1 MANIV
6 TVTDSGLITAT
17 ENEIYQAIVEK
28 CLELD
33 PEFNTDP
40 STFDGYM
47 NAWHAENYRVIL
59 EALREAWNSK
69 DPAKARDVQL
79 NIIGSLTGKSRED
92 GTPTQISG
100 TVTGTA
106 GTIVL
111 AGSVVAGDESWTI
124 DTNTT
129 IGVSGTASVT
139 ATCAVTG
146 AIEPEVGSVINI
158 KTTIGGWTGFTN
170 TGVIQVGTLAQ
181 SNAAFRTARAKSV
194 SRPGSNQTDNTVGE
208 LFAID
213 NVLRVAAYENPTG
226 TAAVSPENPHGLPKN
241 SETYLIQGGDSN
253 AIAKAIYIK
262 KNPGVY
268 LNGAGIVEEITVTSD
283 VHPSNN
289 KLIRFGRPNPVPMI
303 VSVELADPL
312 NNLPTNIEE
321 LIEKAIIDYGN
332 GELFDGDVNG
342 FNQTGF
348 DIGESVAVRRLDT
361 PINKVIGVYDGAY
374 INNVTVNAQ
383 TGGLVPIAFD
393 EISAWS
399 SDNISVTVV

>member
-1 MANIV
+1 MTDIV
-6 TVTDSGLITAT
+6 TVTDSSLVTAT

-33 PEFNTDP
+33 PQFNTDP

-100 TVTGTA
+100 TVTGANGTA
-106 GTIVL
+106 VL

-129 IGVSGTASVT
+129 IGVSGAASVT
-139 ATCAVTG
+139 ATCAITG
-146 AIEPEVGSVINI
+146 AIEPEVGSVTSI

-170 TGVIQVGTLAQ
+170 TGVIQVGTDEQ
-181 SNAAFRTARAKSV
+181 SNSSFRAARAKAV

-226 TAAVSPENPHGLPKN
+226 TADVSSENPYGLPAN

-268 LNGAGIVEEITVTSD
+268 LNGAGAVEEVTVTSD

-289 KLIRFGRPNPVPMI
+289 KLIRFGRPTPVIMTT
-303 VSVELADPL
+303 VVELTDPL
-312 NNLPTNIEE
+312 GNLPTNIEE
-321 LIEKAIIDYGN
+321 LIQDAIISYGN
-332 GELFDGDVNG
+332 GELFDNGVNG
-342 FNQTGF
+342 FDQTGF
-348 DIGESVAVRRLDT
+348 DIGESIPVRRLDT

-374 INNVTVNAQ
+374 INNVTVNTQ
-383 TGGLVPIAFD
+383 TGGLITIAFD
-393 EISAWS
+393 EISSWS

>member
-69 DPAKARDVQL
+69 DPAKARDAQL

-92 GTPTQISG
+92 GTPTQIGG
-100 TVTGTA
+100 TITGTA
-106 GTIVL
+106 GTVVL

-124 DTNTT
+124 DTNTA
-129 IGVSGTASVT
+129 IGSSGTASVT
-139 ATCAVTG
+139 ATCAITG
-146 AIEPEVGSVINI
+146 AIEPEIGSVTNI

-170 TGVIQVGTLAQ
+170 TGVIQVGTNQQ
-181 SNAAFRTARAKSV
+181 SNAAFRAARAKSV

-213 NVLRVAAYENPTG
+213 NVLRVAAYENPTD
-226 TAAVSPENPHGLPKN
+226 TASVGPENPHGLPKN
-241 SETYLIQGGDSN
+241 SVTYLIQGGNSN

-262 KNPGVY
+262 KNPGVM
-268 LNGAGIVEEITVTSD
+268 LNGSGVVEEITVKSD
-283 VHPSNN
+283 IHPSNN
-289 KLIRFGRPNPVPMI
+289 KLIRFGRPTPVPMI
-303 VSVELADPL
+303 ASIELADPL

-321 LIEKAIIDYGN
+321 LIERAIIDYGK
-332 GELFDGDVNG
+332 GELFDGGVDG
-342 FNQTGF
+342 FDQTGF
-348 DIGESVAVRRLDT
+348 DIGESVPVRRLDT
-361 PINKVIGVYDGAY
+361 PINKVIGTYDGAY
-374 INNVTVNAQ
+374 INDVTVNSQ
-383 TGGLVPIAFD
+383 NSGLIAIAFD
-393 EISAWS
+393 EISSWS

>member
-1 MANIV
+1 MTDIIQF
-6 TVTDSGLITAT
+6 TDSGLVTAT

-100 TVTGTA
+100 TITGTV
-106 GTIVL
+106 GTVVL

-124 DTNTT
+124 DTSTT
-129 IGVSGTASVT
+129 IESSGTASVT
-139 ATCAVTG
+139 ATCAITG
-146 AIEPEVGSVINI
+146 AIEPEIGSVTNI
-158 KTTIGGWTGFTN
+158 KNTIGGWTGFTN
-170 TGVIQVGTLAQ
+170 TGVIQVGTSAQ
-181 SNAAFRTARAKSV
+181 SNAAFRAARAKSV

-208 LFAID
+208 LFAVD
-213 NVLRVAAYENPTG
+213 DVLRVAAYENPTG
-226 TAAVSPENPHGLPKN
+226 TADVSDENPYGLPKN

-289 KLIRFGRPNPVPMI
+289 KLIRFGRPTPAPMI
-303 VSVELADPL
+303 ISIELADPL

-321 LIEKAIIDYGN
+321 LIEKSIIAYGN
-332 GELFDGDVNG
+332 GELFDGGVNG
-342 FNQTGF
+342 FVQTGF
-348 DIGESVAVRRLDT
+348 DIGESVPVRRLDT
-361 PINKVIGVYDGAY
+361 PINKAIGNYEGAY
-374 INNVTVNAQ
+374 ISNVTVNGG
-383 TGGLVPIAFD
+383 TGLIAIDFD
-393 EISAWS
+393 EISSWS
-399 SDNISVTVV
+399 SDNITVTVV

>member
-17 ENEIYQAIVEK
+17 ENEIYQAIVKK

-47 NAWHAENYRVIL
+47 NAWLAENYRVIL

-79 NIIGSLTGKSRED
+79 NIIGSLTGKSYED

-100 TVTGTA
+100 TITGTA
-106 GTIVL
+106 GTVVL

-129 IGVSGTASVT
+129 IGVSGAASVT
-139 ATCAVTG
+139 ATCAITG
-146 AIEPEVGSVINI
+146 AIEPEIGSVTNI

-170 TGVIQVGTLAQ
+170 TGVIQVGTNQQ
-181 SNAAFRTARAKSV
+181 SNAAFRSARAKSV

-226 TAAVSPENPHGLPKN
+226 TADVSPENPYRLPAH
-241 SETYLIQGGDSN
+241 SETYLIQGGDSS

-268 LNGAGIVEEITVTSD
+268 LNGAGIVEEVVVTSD
-283 VHPSNN
+283 LHPSNN
-289 KLIRFGRPNPVPMI
+289 KLIRFGRPTPVPMI
-303 VSVELADPL
+303 VSIELADPL
-312 NNLPTNIEE
+312 NSLPTNIEE
-321 LIEKAIIDYGN
+321 LIEKAIIAYGN
-332 GELFDGDVNG
+332 GELFDSGVNG
-342 FNQTGF
+342 FDQTGF
-348 DIGESVAVRRLDT
+348 DIGESVPVRRLDT

-374 INNVTVNAQ
+374 INNVTVNTQ
-383 TGGLVPIAFD
+383 TGGLITIAFD
-393 EISAWS
+393 EISSWS